1 MELSVSLELGDFG
14 RTDSTGGTVTGL
26 YVGGGDGGVT
36 VETVFEC
43 NVL

>member
-14 RTDSTGGTVTGL
+14 RTDSTDGSATGL

-43 NVL
+43 RVV